1 MTCQLCK
8 QREATVHLTQIIE
21 NEMKKV
27 DICDQC
33 AKEKQLNDPTTFS
46 LADLLLGLG
55 TGKDAEKSKD
65 DAGES
70 DLKCPNCG
78 FSQADFKKSGRL
90 GCSECYDVFAEGL
103 AGMLKGMHKG
113 TQHRGK
119 VPPKLRRGLEAG
131 ANVSRLEKQLKEAIA
146 SENFE
151 LAARLRDEIRAAK
164 TAATA

>member
-33 AKEKQLNDPTTFS
+33 AKEKQLHDPTTFS

-55 TGKDAEKSKD
+55 SGKETEKAKD
-65 DAGES
+65 EGGEG
-70 DLKCPNCG
+70 DIKCPNCG
-78 FSQADFKKSGRL
+78 FSQADFKKSARL
-90 GCSECYDVFAEGL
+90 GCSECYEVFADSL

-119 VPPKLRRGLEAG
+119 VPPTLRRGLETG
-131 ANVSRLEKQLKEAIA
+131 AQVARLEKQLKEAIA
-146 SENFE
+146 AENFE
-151 LAARLRDEIRAAK
+151 AAAHLRDEIRAAK
-164 TAATA
+164 AAA

>member
-8 QREATVHLTQIIE
+8 EREATVHLTQIIE

-27 DICDQC
+27 DICDHC

-55 TGKDAEKSKD
+55 AAKEPEKAKESP
-65 DAGES
+65 GEPEV
-70 DLKCPNCG
+70 KCPNCG
-78 FSQADFKKSGRL
+78 FTQAEFKKSARL
-90 GCSECYDVFAEGL
+90 GCSECYDVFSEGL

-119 VPPKLRRGLEAG
+119 VPPRLRQGLEASARLG
-131 ANVSRLEKQLKEAIA
+131 RLEKQLKEAIA
-146 SENFE
+146 NEKFE
-151 LAARLRDEIRAAK
+151 EAARLRDEIRA
-164 TAATA
+164 TRAAA